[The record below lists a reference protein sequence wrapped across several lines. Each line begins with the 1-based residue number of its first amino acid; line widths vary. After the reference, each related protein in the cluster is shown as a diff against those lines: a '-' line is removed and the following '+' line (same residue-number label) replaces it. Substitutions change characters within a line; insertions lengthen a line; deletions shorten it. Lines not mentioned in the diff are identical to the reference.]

1 MSVEEDKPVLT
12 GLLAL
17 VGVGLVVGLV
27 AGLVVLAGT
36 QFVGVGGDNSASD
49 DATGRQSLYLPA
61 PKPTKSGDD
70 PLVTLPVDGDEE
82 ASSGDDDEEEESPE
96 ESPSAT
102 KPAKA
107 EIALQAGSTEVGPME
122 RLDLTGTYQKGEGAI
137 LQVQR
142 KDEGG
147 AWEDF
152 PVTANVSGS
161 IFSTYVQTGKVG
173 VSIFRVVDTDT
184 GLASNEVRVRIG

>member
-36 QFVGVGGDNSASD
+36 QFVGVGGDSSASD
-49 DATGRQSLYLPA
+49 DATGKQSLYLPA

-70 PLVTLPVDGDEE
+70 PLVTLPVDGEEE
-82 ASSGDDDEEEESPE
+82 ASSDDDEEESPE

-102 KPAKA
+102 KPAKP
-107 EIALQAGSTEVGPME
+107 EIALQVGDTEVSPMQ

-142 KDEGG
+142 KEGNT
-147 AWEDF
+147 WEDF

-161 IFSTYVQTGKVG
+161 IFSTYVQTGNLG
-173 VSIFRVVDTDT
+173 VNIFRVVDTDT

>member
-12 GLLAL
+12 GLIAL
-17 VGVGLVVGLV
+17 IGVGLVVGLV

-36 QFVGVGGDNSASD
+36 QFLGVGGDSSASD
-49 DATGRQSLYLPA
+49 DSTGQQSLYLPE

-70 PLVTLPVDGDEE
+70 PLVTLPAGEEETTAASDG
-82 ASSGDDDEEEESPE
+82 EESPDE
-96 ESPSAT
+96 ETSAT
-102 KPAKA
+102 KPAKP
-107 EIALQAGSTEVGPME
+107 EIALSAGSSTIAPME
-122 RLDLTGTYQKGEGAI
+122 RLDLTGTYEKGEGAI

-142 KDEGG
+142 KEGN

-161 IFSTYVQTGKVG
+161 IFSTYVQTGHLG
-173 VSIFRVVDTDT
+173 INIFRVVDTDT

>member
-12 GLLAL
+12 GLIAL
-17 VGVGLVVGLV
+17 IGVGLVVGLV

-36 QFVGVGGDNSASD
+36 QFLGVGGDSSASD
-49 DATGRQSLYLPA
+49 DSTGQQSLYLPE

-70 PLVTLPVDGDEE
+70 PLVTLPAG
-82 ASSGDDDEEEESPE
+82 EEESSADESADE
-96 ESPSAT
+96 ESPDEETSPT

-107 EIALQAGSTEVGPME
+107 EIALSAGSSTIAPME
-122 RLDLTGTYQKGEGAI
+122 RLDLTGTYEKGEGAI

-142 KDEGG
+142 KEGN

-161 IFSTYVQTGKVG
+161 IFSTYVQTGHLG
-173 VSIFRVVDTDT
+173 INIFRVVDTDT

>member
-36 QFVGVGGDNSASD
+36 QFVGVGGDSSASD
-49 DATGRQSLYLPA
+49 DSTGQQSLYLPD

-70 PLVTLPVDGDEE
+70 PLVTLPAGEEETADE
-82 ASSGDDDEEEESPE
+82 GDDEETPE
-96 ESPSAT
+96 EETSPT
-102 KPAKA
+102 KPAKP
-107 EIALQAGSTEVGPME
+107 EIALSAGATQIGPME
-122 RLDLTGTYQKGEGAI
+122 RLDLTGIYQKGEGAI

-142 KDEGG
+142 QEGK

-152 PVTANVSGS
+152 YSVTVNVSGG
-161 IFSTYVQTGKVG
+161 IFTTVIQTSHPGINV
-173 VSIFRVVDTDT
+173 FRVVDTDT
-184 GLASNEVRVRIG
+184 GLASNSVRVRVG

>member
-36 QFVGVGGDNSASD
+36 QFVGVGGDNSSSD
-49 DATGRQSLYLPA
+49 DATGQQSLYLPA

-70 PLVTLPVDGDEE
+70 PLVTLPVDG
-82 ASSGDDDEEEESPE
+82 EEESTDESAAESPE

-107 EIALQAGSTEVGPME
+107 EIALQAGSTEIGPME

-142 KDEGG
+142 KEGD

-152 PVTANVSGS
+152 PVTANVSGA
-161 IFSTYVQTGKVG
+161 IFSTYVQTGNLG
-173 VSIFRVVDTDT
+173 INIFRVVDTDT

>member
-27 AGLVVLAGT
+27 AGLVVLVGT
-36 QFVGVGGDNSASD
+36 QIAGVGGDDSASKD
-49 DATGRQSLYLPA
+49 STKQQSLYLPD

-70 PLVTLPVDGDEE
+70 PLVTLPAGEDGSTDAGDEE
-82 ASSGDDDEEEESPE
+82 TAKKKSKP
-96 ESPSAT
+96 A

-107 EIALQAGSTEVGPME
+107 EITLQAGSSEISPME
-122 RLDLTGTYQKGEGAI
+122 RLDLTGAYQKGEGAI

-142 KDEGG
+142 KEGG
-147 AWEDF
+147 SWEDF
-152 PVTANVSGS
+152 PVTANVSGKL
-161 IFSTYVQTGKVG
+161 FSTYVQTGNLG
-173 VSIFRVVDTDT
+173 INIFRVVDTDT